1 MNADTKQLILNLYL
15 DQSTQFI
22 VMLLTITTT
31 YSPATDLGYLLHKHP
46 ERLQTFDLAFGQVH
60 VFYPEANT
68 EKCTAAL
75 LLDVDSVGLVRRYRG
90 QIRENFALAEYV
102 NDRPY
107 VASSFMSVAIARVF
121 NSALSGKS
129 KERPELAETPIPLSA
144 KLSTLPCRGG
154 EKFLR
159 RLFEPLGYSVEAKRY
174 ALDPQY
180 PDWGESR
187 YFTVTLDKI
196 CCLSEL
202 LTHLYVLIPV
212 LDDEKHYWVD
222 QAEIEKLLK
231 HGSDWLSE
239 HPEQESIVNR
249 YLKYQRRLTRQ
260 ALSQLRETDV
270 ENVEEQMQEEAL
282 IEERLGLHEI
292 RLTKAIEVIKQSGA
306 KRVLD
311 LGCGE
316 GKLLRKL
323 MPEKQFEEIVG
334 VDVSHQSLKIAQQ
347 RLHFDRLPDKQKER
361 IKFLQGSLCYRD
373 SRLEGYDA
381 AAVIEVI
388 EHLDAPRLWAFES
401 VLFESACPQT
411 VVLTTPNVEYNV
423 KFENLP
429 VGQFRHKDH
438 RFEWTRTE
446 FQSWA
451 SDVSKRFGYAVM
463 FYPIGPTDEVVGSP
477 TQMAVFTR
485 ESEDKSGLEPPSTRE
500 FGEN

>member
-1 MNADTKQLILNLYL
+1 
-15 DQSTQFI
+15 
-22 VMLLTITTT
+22 MLLTITTT
-31 YSPATDLGYLLHKHP
+31 YSPATDLGFLLHKHP

-75 LLDVDSVGLVRRYRG
+75 LLEIDSVGLVRRYHG
-90 QIRENFALAEYV
+90 QVRDNFALAEYV

-107 VASSFMSVAIARVF
+107 VASSFMSVAIAKVF
-121 NSALSGKS
+121 SSALSGKS
-129 KERPELAETPIPLSA
+129 KDRPELVETPISLSV

-154 EKFLR
+154 EIFLR
-159 RLFEPLGYSVEAKRY
+159 RLFEPLGYTVHAERHV
-174 ALDPQY
+174 LDGRF

-187 YFTVTLDKI
+187 YFSVTLDKI
-196 CCLSEL
+196 CRLSEFL
-202 LTHLYVLIPV
+202 KHLYVLIPV

-222 QAEIEKLLK
+222 EAEIEKLLK
-231 HGSDWLSE
+231 HGNDWLSD

-260 ALSQLRETDV
+260 ALSLLGETEVDDAV
-270 ENVEEQMQEEAL
+270 QAQAEEQ
-282 IEERLGLHEI
+282 IEDRIGLNEI
-292 RLTKAIEVIKQSGA
+292 RLTKTTEVIKQSGA

-316 GKLLRKL
+316 GKLLRNLLK
-323 MPEKQFEEIVG
+323 EKQFEEIVG
-334 VDVSHQSLKIAQQ
+334 MDVSHQSLKIAQK
-347 RLHFDRLPDKQKER
+347 RLHYDRLPEKQKQR
-361 IKFLQGSLCYRD
+361 LNLLQGSLCYQD
-373 SRLEGYDA
+373 KRLEGYDA

-388 EHLDAPRLWAFES
+388 EHLDASRLSAFER
-401 VLFESACPQT
+401 VLFEFACPQI

-429 VGQFRHKDH
+429 AGRFRHRDH

-451 SDVSKRFGYAVM
+451 SDISKRFGYA
-463 FYPIGPTDEVVGSP
+463 FTFHPIGPTDENVGSP
-477 TQMAVFTR
+477 TQMAVFSR
-485 ESEDKSGLEPPSTRE
+485 ESGDKSGLEIPPTRE
-500 FGEN
+500 FSES

>member
-1 MNADTKQLILNLYL
+1 
-15 DQSTQFI
+15 
-22 VMLLTITTT
+22 MLLTITTT
-31 YSPATDLGYLLHKHP
+31 YSPATDLGFLLHKHP
-46 ERLQTFDLAFGQVH
+46 ERLQSFELAYGQAH

-75 LLDVDSVGLVRRYRG
+75 LLDIDAVGLVRRYHG
-90 QIRENFALAEYV
+90 QVRDNFALAEYV

-107 VASSFMSVAIARVF
+107 VASSFMSVAIAKVF
-121 NSALSGKS
+121 SSALSGKS
-129 KERPELAETPIPLSA
+129 KDRPELVETPIPLSA
-144 KLSTLPCRGG
+144 KLSILPCRGG

-159 RLFEPLGYSVEAKRY
+159 RLFEPLGYTVNAERQV
-174 ALDPQY
+174 LDAQF

-187 YFTVTLDKI
+187 YFTVTLEKT
-196 CCLSEL
+196 CRLSEL

-231 HGSDWLSE
+231 HGSDWLPD

-249 YLKYQRRLTRQ
+249 YLKRQRRLTRQ
-260 ALSQLRETDV
+260 ALAQLREIDV
-270 ENVEEQMQEEAL
+270 DAIEEQTQEEIQ
-282 IEERLGLHEI
+282 IEERIGLNEV
-292 RLTKAIEVIKQSGA
+292 RLTKVTEVIKESGS

-323 MPEKQFEEIVG
+323 MKEKQFEEIVG

-347 RLHFDRLPDKQKER
+347 RLHFDRLPEKQKER
-361 IKFLQGSLCYRD
+361 LKFFQGSLCYRD

-388 EHLDAPRLWAFES
+388 EHLDPPRLSAFER
-401 VLFESACPQT
+401 VLFEFACPQT

-429 VGQFRHKDH
+429 AGRFRHRDH
-438 RFEWTRTE
+438 RFEWTREE

-451 SDVSKRFGYAVM
+451 SDISNRFGYAVA
-463 FYPIGPTDEVVGSP
+463 FHPIGETDEDVGSP

-485 ESEDKSGLEPPSTRE
+485 EISDVKT
-500 FGEN
+500 

>member
-1 MNADTKQLILNLYL
+1 
-15 DQSTQFI
+15 
-22 VMLLTITTT
+22 MLLTITTT
-31 YSPATDLGYLLHKHP
+31 YSPATDLGFLLHKHP

-75 LLDVDSVGLVRRYRG
+75 LLEIDSVGLVRRYHG
-90 QIRENFALAEYV
+90 QVRDNFALAEYV

-107 VASSFMSVAIARVF
+107 VASSFMSVAIAKVF
-121 NSALSGKS
+121 SSALSGKS
-129 KERPELAETPIPLSA
+129 KDRPELVETPISLSV

-154 EKFLR
+154 EIFLR
-159 RLFEPLGYSVEAKRY
+159 RLFEPLGYTVHAERHV
-174 ALDPQY
+174 LDGRF

-187 YFTVTLDKI
+187 YFSVTLDKI
-196 CCLSEL
+196 CRLSEFL
-202 LTHLYVLIPV
+202 KHLYVLIPV

-222 QAEIEKLLK
+222 EAEIEKLLK
-231 HGSDWLSE
+231 HGNDWLSD

-260 ALSQLRETDV
+260 ALSLLGETEVDDAV
-270 ENVEEQMQEEAL
+270 QAQAEEQ
-282 IEERLGLHEI
+282 IEDRIGLNEI
-292 RLTKAIEVIKQSGA
+292 RLTKTTEVIKQSGA

-316 GKLLRKL
+316 GKLLRNLLK
-323 MPEKQFEEIVG
+323 EKQFEEIVG
-334 VDVSHQSLKIAQQ
+334 MDVSHQSLKIAQK
-347 RLHFDRLPDKQKER
+347 RLHYDRLPEKQKQR
-361 IKFLQGSLCYRD
+361 LNLLQGSLCYQD
-373 SRLEGYDA
+373 KRLEGYDA

-388 EHLDAPRLWAFES
+388 EHLDASRLSAFER
-401 VLFESACPQT
+401 VLFEFACPQI

-429 VGQFRHKDH
+429 AGRFRHRDH

-451 SDVSKRFGYAVM
+451 SHISKRFGYA
-463 FYPIGPTDEVVGSP
+463 FTFHPIGPTDENVGSP
-477 TQMAVFTR
+477 TQMAVFSR
-485 ESEDKSGLEPPSTRE
+485 ESGDKSGLEIPPTRE
-500 FGEN
+500 FSES

>member
-1 MNADTKQLILNLYL
+1 
-15 DQSTQFI
+15 
-22 VMLLTITTT
+22 MLLTITTT
-31 YSPATDLGYLLHKHP
+31 YSPATDLGFLLHKHP
-46 ERLQTFDLAFGQVH
+46 ERLQTFELTFGQAH
-60 VFYPEANT
+60 VFYPEANK

-90 QIRENFALAEYV
+90 QVSENFALAEYV

-107 VASSFMSVAIARVF
+107 AASSFMSVAIARVF
-121 NSALSGKS
+121 RSALSGQS
-129 KERPELAETPIPLSA
+129 KERPELADTPIPLTA
-144 KLSTLPCRGG
+144 KLPTLPCRGG

-159 RLFEPLGYSVEAKRY
+159 RLFEPLGYTLNFERHL
-174 ALDPQY
+174 LDAQS

-187 YFTVTLDKI
+187 YFTVTLDTT
-196 CCLSEL
+196 CRLREL

-231 HGSDWLSE
+231 HGSDWLPD

-260 ALSQLRETDV
+260 ALAQLRETDV
-270 ENVEEQMQEEAL
+270 DKIEEQVQEEVQ
-282 IEERLGLHEI
+282 IEERLGLNEI
-292 RLTKAIEVIKQSGA
+292 RLAKATEVIKHSGA

-323 MPEKQFEEIVG
+323 MAEKQFEEIVG
-334 VDVSHQSLKIAQQ
+334 IDVSHQALKIAQQ
-347 RLHFDRLPDKQKER
+347 RLHYDRLPDKQKER
-361 IKFLQGSLCYRD
+361 LNLFQGSLCYRD
-373 SRLEGYDA
+373 KRLAGYDA
-381 AAVIEVI
+381 ASVIEVI
-388 EHLDAPRLWAFES
+388 EHLDASRLSAFER
-401 VLFESACPQT
+401 VLFEFARPQM
-411 VVLTTPNVEYNV
+411 VVLTTPNVEYNI

-429 VGQFRHKDH
+429 AGRFRHKDH

-451 SDVSKRFGYAVM
+451 SDISKRFDYTVM
-463 FYPIGPTDEVVGSP
+463 FHSIGSTDEKVGSP

-485 ESEDKSGLEPPSTRE
+485 ENPNGEKS
-500 FGEN
+500 

>member
-1 MNADTKQLILNLYL
+1 
-15 DQSTQFI
+15 
-22 VMLLTITTT
+22 MLLTITTT
-31 YSPATDLGYLLHKHP
+31 YSPATDLGFLLHKHP

-75 LLDVDSVGLVRRYRG
+75 LLEIDSVGLVRRYHG
-90 QIRENFALAEYV
+90 QVRDNFALAEYV

-107 VASSFMSVAIARVF
+107 VASSFMSVAIAKVF
-121 NSALSGKS
+121 SSALSGKS
-129 KERPELAETPIPLSA
+129 KDRPELVETPIPLSV

-154 EKFLR
+154 EIFLR
-159 RLFEPLGYSVEAKRY
+159 RLFEPLGYTVHAERHV
-174 ALDPQY
+174 LDGRF

-187 YFTVTLDKI
+187 YFSVTLDKI
-196 CCLSEL
+196 CRLSEFL
-202 LTHLYVLIPV
+202 KHLYVLIPV

-222 QAEIEKLLK
+222 EAEIEKLLK
-231 HGSDWLSE
+231 HGNDWLSD

-260 ALSQLRETDV
+260 ALSLLGETEVDDAV
-270 ENVEEQMQEEAL
+270 QAQEEEQ
-282 IEERLGLHEI
+282 IEDRIGLNEI
-292 RLTKAIEVIKQSGA
+292 RLTKTTEVIKQSGA

-316 GKLLRKL
+316 GKLLRNLLK
-323 MPEKQFEEIVG
+323 EKQFEEIVG
-334 VDVSHQSLKIAQQ
+334 MDVSHQSLKIAQK
-347 RLHFDRLPDKQKER
+347 RLHYDRLPEKQKQR
-361 IKFLQGSLCYRD
+361 LNLLQGSLCYRD
-373 SRLEGYDA
+373 KRLEGYDA

-388 EHLDAPRLWAFES
+388 EHLDASRLSAFER
-401 VLFESACPQT
+401 VLFEFACPQI

-429 VGQFRHKDH
+429 AGRFRHRDH

-451 SDVSKRFGYAVM
+451 SHISKRFGYA
-463 FYPIGPTDEVVGSP
+463 FTFHPIGPTDENVGSP
-477 TQMAVFTR
+477 TQMAVFSR
-485 ESEDKSGLEPPSTRE
+485 ESGDKSGLEIPPTRE
-500 FGEN
+500 FSES